1 MQDSTNSAFSVSPAS
16 SKNSASFWTPEII
29 QALTPLFLGTVG
41 CIIGVGA
48 LFLPVDDKGR
58 AASAIGLAGTAI
70 AGAAGLAKNESFSVE
85 KKGDNVKVASPG
97 SQASE

>member
-1 MQDSTNSAFSVSPAS
+1 MQSSTTPAS

-29 QALTPLFLGTVG
+29 QALTPLYLGMVG

-48 LFLPVDDKGR
+48 LLLPENDQGKV
-58 AASAIGLAGTAI
+58 ASAMGLAGSAI

>member
-1 MQDSTNSAFSVSPAS
+1 MQSSTTPASPTTPAS

-29 QALTPLFLGTVG
+29 QALTPLFLGAIG

-48 LFLPVDDKGR
+48 LFIPADNQGK
-58 AASAIGLAGTAI
+58 AASAMGLAVTAI

-85 KKGDNVKVASPG
+85 KKGDDVKVTSPG